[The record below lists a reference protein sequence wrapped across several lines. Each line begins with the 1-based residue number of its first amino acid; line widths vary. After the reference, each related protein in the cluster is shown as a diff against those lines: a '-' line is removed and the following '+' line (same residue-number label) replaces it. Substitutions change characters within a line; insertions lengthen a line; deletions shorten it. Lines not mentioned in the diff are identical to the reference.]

1 MVTSF
6 RQNPGK
12 GVALPCD
19 KLTKDTISILVV
31 KCKYDSRTLW
41 EAKGVSPAPLFFF
54 LNGELRTSKT
64 CLTLSHLCDVITMVL
79 C

>member
-31 KCKYDSRTLW
+31 KCKYDSRILG
-41 EAKGVSPAPLFFF
+41 EAKGVSPEPLFF

-64 CLTLSHLCDVITMVL
+64 CLTLSHLCDVITMAL